1 MELKKSNSLTFGF
14 IGTFSYWHGVDVIES
29 MIVEAHQQQLP
40 VKFLL
45 IGNGVLLPQ
54 LKNNLE
60 KQNIP
65 EWMVTFT
72 GQTAQKDAPFYL
84 SQCDVFLCPNQPNS
98 DGTPF
103 FGSPT
108 KLFEYMA
115 MAKPIIASDLE
126 QLAEVVN
133 PAVKV
138 SGEPEFAAH
147 NRMTGSEVGILVK
160 PEDTQGF
167 INAMHYCLQISE
179 DDRKQMGTNA
189 RQKVIE
195 QYTWKQHVKKIIE
208 FANL

>member
-1 MELKKSNSLTFGF
+1 MELKKRNSLTFGF
-14 IGTFSYWHGVDVIES
+14 IGTFSYWHGIDVIEA
-29 MIVEAHQQQLP
+29 MIVAAHQQQLP

-54 LKNNLE
+54 LKAHLE
-60 KQNIP
+60 HQNIP
-65 EWMVTFT
+65 ETMVTFT

-126 QLAEVVN
+126 QLAEVIN
-133 PAVKV
+133 PAVKI
-138 SGEPEFAAH
+138 SGES
-147 NRMTGSEVGILVK
+147 NCGVRMTGSEVGILVK

-167 INAMHYCLQISE
+167 IAAMHYCLQMSE
-179 DDRKQMGTNA
+179 DDRKKMGTHA

-195 QYTWKQHVKKIIE
+195 QYTWKQHVKKIVE
-208 FANL
+208 FAGL